1 MRFPVFLLLFLASC
15 TTVRTKKALQ
25 LPLDTREETKSS
37 LQYYQREGGLVVI
50 MLDAECPICQKYTRT
65 IRELQVKFPKTAF
78 VGVFTK
84 WNDAEAIA
92 DFARQYE
99 VGMPL
104 LSDPRHRLVRAL
116 KATTTPE
123 VFLFDRH
130 GALQYRGAIDNW
142 FYALGNYRPNITE
155 HYLVDAINAL
165 AAGKPAPVAQTKP
178 IGCIIQQ

>member
-1 MRFPVFLLLFLASC
+1 MRTTLFLLLFIASC
-15 TTVRTKKALQ
+15 TAVKTEKALQ
-25 LPLDTREETKSS
+25 LPLDTREQTKSS

-50 MLDAECPICQKYTRT
+50 LLDAECPICQKYTRT
-65 IRELQVKFPKTAF
+65 IRELQVRHPKTAF

-92 DFARQYE
+92 AFAKEYE

-104 LSDPRHRLVRAL
+104 LSDPRHKLIRVL

-123 VFLFDRH
+123 VFLFDRQ
-130 GALQYRGAIDNW
+130 GALHYRGAIDNW
-142 FYALGNYRPNITE
+142 FYALGNYRPQITE
-155 HYLVDAINAL
+155 HYLEDAIKAL
-165 AAGKPAPVAQTKP
+165 AAGRPAPVSTTKP